1 MLRHTFKKPKTVKT
15 LMGNVFNTQNMLTM
29 QKYTQDCS
37 RNTSRTNIQYVL
49 CIIFWYNYSTIYARI
64 AFIKNLHWNLSCLC
78 FINDE
83 KCTAW
88 HDTLYILNKTK
99 NNQRY
104 KGNSRQISIIWEK
117 KLLYYMISY
126 AKEREMCNKQMLCVH
141 IYSYNFTKH

>member
-1 MLRHTFKKPKTVKT
+1 MFHTQRKNVHRKMCLNVKYTTYLQRMLKEKTIKECWGTHLKKPKTVKT

-99 NNQRY
+99 NNQDIVRVIAD
-104 KGNSRQISIIWEK
+104 K
-117 KLLYYMISY
+117 
-126 AKEREMCNKQMLCVH
+126 
-141 IYSYNFTKH
+141 FP